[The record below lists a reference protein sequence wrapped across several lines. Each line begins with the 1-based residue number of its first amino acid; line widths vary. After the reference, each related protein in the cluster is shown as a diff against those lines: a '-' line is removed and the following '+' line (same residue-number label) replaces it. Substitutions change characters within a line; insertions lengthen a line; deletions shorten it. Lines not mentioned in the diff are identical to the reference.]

1 MLNVLLHILKI
12 TLLLIIIDIPY
23 LFLNVADFK
32 SMIKDIQ
39 GKDINIKYIPALITY
54 LIMSLGI
61 YYFCVKNSNND
72 LKTSMI
78 SGAILGF
85 TVYGTFDFTSMTIF
99 NDWKYKQSIID
110 MIWGTILFTLTIL
123 ADEKLKINI

>member
-1 MLNVLLHILKI
+1 MINVILHILKI

-39 GKDINIKYIPALITY
+39 GKDIDIKYIPALITY

-61 YYFCVKNSNND
+61 YYFCLNNND
-72 LKTSMI
+72 DIKTKMI
-78 SGAILGF
+78 SAAILGF

-99 NDWKYKQSIID
+99 KDWKYKQSIID